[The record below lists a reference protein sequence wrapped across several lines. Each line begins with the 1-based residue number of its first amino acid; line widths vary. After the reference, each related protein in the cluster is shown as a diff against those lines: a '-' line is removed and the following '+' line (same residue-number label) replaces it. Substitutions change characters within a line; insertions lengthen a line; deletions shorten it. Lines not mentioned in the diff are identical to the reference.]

1 MQERITQGFYLI
13 GVVAQEMQMHPQTLR
28 KYEQA
33 GFLTPHRMG
42 SFRLYS
48 DEDLERLRVIKHFVE
63 GMGLN
68 IAGVQVA
75 LNMTAQLLLLRA
87 RLGAIKD
94 PSNSDKEALRSID
107 KMLAEYG
114 LQVAERD
121 RHEPPKKLQVPQMPS
136 FEFQP
141 GQVLHFI
148 VVNQIDHKKVG
159 LSQIF

>member
-1 MQERITQGFYLI
+1 MQERITQSFYLI
-13 GVVAQEMQMHPQTLR
+13 GVVAQELQMHPQTLR

-33 GFLTPHRMG
+33 GFLRPRRMG
-42 SFRLYS
+42 GLRLYS

-68 IAGVQVA
+68 IAGVEVA

-87 RLGAIKD
+87 RLGEIKD
-94 PSNSDKEALRSID
+94 PSNSDKETLRGVD

-114 LQVAERD
+114 LQVVDLD
-121 RHEPPKKLQVPQMPS
+121 RHEPPKMLQAPQMAS

-141 GQVLHFI
+141 GQALHFI
-148 VVNQIDHKKVG
+148 VVNQ
-159 LSQIF
+159 

>member
-1 MQERITQGFYLI
+1 MQERIAQGFYLI
-13 GVVAQEMQMHPQTLR
+13 GAVAQELQMHPQTLR

-42 SFRLYS
+42 SLRLYS

-94 PSNSDKEALRSID
+94 PSNSDKETLRSVD

-121 RHEPPKKLQVPQMPS
+121 RHEPPKMLQAPQMPS

-141 GQVLHFI
+141 GQALHFI
-148 VVNQIDHKKVG
+148 VVNQ
-159 LSQIF
+159 

>member
-42 SFRLYS
+42 SLRLYS

-75 LNMTAQLLLLRA
+75 LNMTAQLLQLRA
-87 RLGAIKD
+87 RLGEIKI
-94 PSNSDKEALRSID
+94 PSNSDKETLRSVD

-148 VVNQIDHKKVG
+148 VVNQ
-159 LSQIF
+159 

>member
-13 GVVAQEMQMHPQTLR
+13 GVVAQELQMHPQTLR